1 MKLLWVLLL
10 CVAAVIPAAAQN
22 RDFLTPDEADRVRE
36 VQEPNERLKLYIFF
50 ARQRVDMLK
59 QTLAKEKP
67 GRSVFVH
74 DTLEDFTQIIEAIDT
89 VADDA
94 LRRKV
99 DITLGLAAV
108 AAAEKDLLADLE
120 KVLNAPPKDFQRYE
134 FVLKQA
140 VETTQDSLE
149 LSQQDIKARG
159 REVAER
165 EDKIKAERESMMSVE
180 EVKARKEAEK
190 KAAAEAPKKKAPTLR
205 RKGELEEMK
214 KKNPE

>member
-1 MKLLWVLLL
+1 MKTLLALLL
-10 CVAAVIPAAAQN
+10 AGVACIAQD

-36 VQEPNERLKLYIFF
+36 VQEPNDRLKLYIHF

-59 QTLAKEKP
+59 QTLAREKP
-67 GRSVFVH
+67 GRSTFVH

-94 LRRKV
+94 IKRKIDV
-99 DITLGLAAV
+99 TVGLAAV
-108 AAAEKDLLADLE
+108 SEAEKELLAHLQE
-120 KVLNAPPKDFQRYE
+120 ILNKPPKDFQRYE

-149 LSQQDIKARG
+149 LSQQDMKDRS

-165 EDKIKAERESMMSVE
+165 EQKLKTEREALMSTE
-180 EVKARKEAEK
+180 ELKARKETEK
-190 KAAAEAPKKKAPTLR
+190 KAVEQKKKVPTLR
-205 RKGELEEMK
+205 RKGELEK
-214 KKNPE
+214 KQD

>member
-1 MKLLWVLLL
+1 MKLLLVLVFAFGSACLS
-10 CVAAVIPAAAQN
+10 IAQE

-36 VQEPNERLKLYIFF
+36 VQEPNERLKLYIYF

-59 QTLAKEKP
+59 QTLSREKP

-94 LRRKV
+94 LKRKV
-99 DITLGLAAV
+99 DISLGLAAV
-108 AAAEKDLLADLE
+108 AAAEKELLADLE
-120 KVLNAPPKDFQRYE
+120 KILNAPPKDFQRYE

-140 VETTQDSLE
+140 VETTQDSLD
-149 LSQQDIKARG
+149 LSQQDIKERG

-165 EDKIKAERESMMSVE
+165 EQKIKADRESMMSVE

-190 KAAAEAPKKKAPTLR
+190 KAAETPKKKAPTLR
-205 RKGELEEMK
+205 RKGEIEEQK
-214 KKNPE
+214 KKGQ

>member
-1 MKLLWVLLL
+1 MKLLPVFVL
-10 CVAAVIPAAAQN
+10 CAAAALLGNAQE

-36 VQEPNERLKLYIFF
+36 VQEPNERLKLYIYF

-59 QTLAKEKP
+59 QTLSKEKP

-94 LRRKV
+94 LRRKL
-99 DITLGLAAV
+99 DITVGLAAV
-108 AAAEKDLLADLE
+108 AAAEKELLADLE
-120 KVLNAPPKDFQRYE
+120 KVLSAPPKDYQRYE

-149 LSQQDIKARG
+149 LSQQDIKERG
-159 REVAER
+159 REVATR
-165 EDKIKAERESMMSVE
+165 EEKIKAERESMMSVE

-190 KAAAEAPKKKAPTLR
+190 KAAETPKKKAPTLR
-205 RKGELEEMK
+205 RKGEIEELK
-214 KKNPE
+214 KKTQE

>member
-1 MKLLWVLLL
+1 MLQLRSVAVPALI
-10 CVAAVIPAAAQN
+10 VAALTCSLAPAQD

-36 VQEPNERLKLYIFF
+36 VQEPNERLKLYIHF
-50 ARQRVDMLK
+50 ARLRVDMLR

-67 GRSVFVH
+67 GRSTFVH

-108 AAAEKDLLADLE
+108 SEAEKELLAQLQEILD
-120 KVLNAPPKDFQRYE
+120 KPPKDFQRYE

-149 LSQQDIKARG
+149 LSQQDIKDRG

-165 EDKIKAERESMMSVE
+165 ERKLQTEREALMSTEEIKAKRES
-180 EVKARKEAEK
+180 EK
-190 KAAAEAPKKKAPTLR
+190 KAATQQKKGPTLR
-205 RKGELEEMK
+205 RKGEVEK
-214 KKNPE
+214 KPN